1 MRRHFRHPQA
11 MFNKGLLFYSHCGLC
26 PSLQR
31 DTNKV
36 NKKYKNK
43 IQVLTTTIIGEQQQQ
58 DGAEIPPLLQQNI
71 ILLSKNEI
79 KTIIS
84 TPKVWCC
91 EKNSPWEFKL

>member
-1 MRRHFRHPQA
+1 MC
-11 MFNKGLLFYSHCGLC
+11 L
-26 PSLQR
+26 SLQR
-31 DTNKV
+31 DKNKV
-36 NKKYKNK
+36 NKKYYENK

-58 DGAEIPPLLQQNI
+58 DGGEIPPPLHRNI

>member
-1 MRRHFRHPQA
+1 
-11 MFNKGLLFYSHCGLC
+11 
-26 PSLQR
+26 LQR

-36 NKKYKNK
+36 NKKYEKK
-43 IQVLTTTIIGEQQQQ
+43 IRKQ
-58 DGAEIPPLLQQNI
+58 DPGLNDHNYRRAAAKDGGEIPPPLHRNF